1 MRYASGRI
9 QHVCISIMQ
18 RGVLSLTQMLNAK
31 IRFLI
36 TLINTIYT
44 YLTIVN
50 ISNRKKIGVVLREA
64 STTPKILNLKL

>member
-1 MRYASGRI
+1 
-9 QHVCISIMQ
+9 
-18 RGVLSLTQMLNAK
+18 MLNAK

-50 ISNRKKIGVVLREA
+50 ISSCIKIGSCCRKQARPL
-64 STTPKILNLKL
+64 KILKSEFRL